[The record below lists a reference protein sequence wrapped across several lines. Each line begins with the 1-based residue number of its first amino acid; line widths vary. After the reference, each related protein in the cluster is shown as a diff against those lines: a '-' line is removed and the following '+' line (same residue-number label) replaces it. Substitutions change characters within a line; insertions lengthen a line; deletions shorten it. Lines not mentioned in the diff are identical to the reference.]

1 MQIDQM
7 DSAAIKK
14 EIANAIRQNRLD
26 DADSQLQQLY
36 EMDPSAREQLI
47 FPAIIAIQRGNVL
60 DVLQHINSLPED
72 RCPEIKAICLNLL
85 GDPTWHAYA
94 LALED
99 SSDPFIRKAMRQLLE
114 RPDDTIAH

>member
-1 MQIDQM
+1 MQTDQID
-7 DSAAIKK
+7 SATMKK
-14 EIANAIRQNRLD
+14 EIANAIRHNLLD
-26 DADSQLQQLY
+26 DAESKLQQLY
-36 EMDPSAREQLI
+36 EIDPSAREQLI

-99 SSDPFIRKAMRQLLE
+99 SPDPFIRKAMRQLLE
-114 RPDDTIAH
+114 RPDDSATH